1 MESRP
6 ELLTTELA
14 KEVEEESLGEVLTTY
29 GEGRAGAEAEEV
41 NQEVDITT
49 SSDDG
54 DSLEKANLHHVLDKE
69 CEDTK
74 CCDQKSDDGKHSEA
88 DIQDGY
94 NYHNQEE
101 GLKSPIDIN
110 NDSIET
116 RRCNK
121 GESFENTGVNNFEKT
136 QDTSEGTLEK
146 TIEDDS
152 CNNTNSSSYMIV
164 ILPPGPAQSVDTTQE
179 SSLVSQSHPSS
190 EAEEEDQISADL
202 GYPKTDTPSM
212 NTASP
217 NASPLRGAIS
227 GDLPDADDRL
237 LEYEAGLE
245 EEAGSDYVNQRKIIG
260 VSSEISSEESSIE
273 HDEGIV
279 GDEEVKKDGQGN
291 IFSKVSRSFKTSTPL
306 RPDESAP
313 AKEKLFKVPHK
324 LEKDLGQIKDEPRLN
339 NRVGNPLSKVAAYL
353 ETLPPPS
360 GREGNIIDKLSSQSS
375 KDDDVE
381 EEKTAEVLRE
391 GVLDQSF
398 DSEAAVSQASGSK
411 TSRQSDLGSLT
422 GRYGWHT
429 LLTLIIHYHQN
440 PDLELGPSTGRL
452 S

>member
-1 MESRP
+1 M
-6 ELLTTELA
+6 TD
-14 KEVEEESLGEVLTTY
+14 
-29 GEGRAGAEAEEV
+29 GEGRTEAEAEEV

-49 SSDDG
+49 TSDDG
-54 DSLEKANLHHVLDKE
+54 DSLGRANSLHVLDKE

-74 CCDQKSDDGKHSEA
+74 SCDHSDEGKHSDG

-94 NYHNQEE
+94 NDHNQE
-101 GLKSPIDIN
+101 GLKSLSDIN
-110 NDSIET
+110 NGSTEA

-121 GESFENTGVNNFEKT
+121 GESIENTGVNNFEKP

-190 EAEEEDQISADL
+190 EAEEEEDQISADL

-212 NTASP
+212 NTVSP
-217 NASPLRGAIS
+217 SASPLRGAIS

-237 LEYEAGLE
+237 EYDAGLE

-260 VSSEISSEESSIE
+260 VTSEVSSEESSIE

-375 KDDDVE
+375 KDDVKE

-391 GVLDQSF
+391 GLLDQSF

-422 GRYGWHT
+422 GR
-429 LLTLIIHYHQN
+429 
-440 PDLELGPSTGRL
+440 
-452 S
+452 